1 MYINAPTLALK
12 SVQIDVGLKKNVSD
26 FYFFLEIAKDQVVL

>member
-12 SVQIDVGLKKNVSD
+12 SVQIDVGLKKNVSE
-26 FYFFLEIAKDQVVL
+26 FYFLEIAKDQVVL